1 MSKITGV
8 VEALSSKDTSFG
20 EMWNARVNGTNY
32 GMGKFKPKFGVGDN
46 ISFSVTYNGKY
57 ANVDYKSLVV
67 EPGTGGPAAPQKSFG
82 QATKAAGGGM
92 GKDDYWERK
101 ELKDEQRQGIISRQS
116 ALNSSLAFVAILA
129 QSGALPAPAKAKDQ
143 VTTLENI
150 VAHYRDKFLAEALQ
164 TDVVSEK
171 EDPVTGEAI
180 DNDDE
185 ESQVGW

>member
-8 VEALSSKDTSFG
+8 VEALSSKNTDYG
-20 EMWNARVNGTNY
+20 EMWSAKVGGVNY

-67 EPGTGGPAAPQKSFG
+67 EPGTGGPAAPQKSYG
-82 QATKAAGGGM
+82 QAAKASGGM

-129 QSGALPAPAKAKDQ
+129 QAGAIPAAAKAKD
-143 VTTLENI
+143 
-150 VAHYRDKFLAEALQ
+150 
-164 TDVVSEK
+164 
-171 EDPVTGEAI
+171 
-180 DNDDE
+180 
-185 ESQVGW
+185 